1 MAWPASFAQRQNKK
15 LPIVWEVLC
24 GSSKLLEDMR
34 DFVARFALCSF
45 FSPQFC
51 SSLARLNSWY
61 ILKPVVAFNRYLR
74 PFGQSTAQWRMTDLL
89 HDPCPRPKPE
99 NTNSRYSV
107 GYFTTS
113 NTSKSF
119 FVHSVFATTGIFNS
133 LARAIS
139 LFIPSEILSP

>member
-1 MAWPASFAQRQNKK
+1 MYQYINKK
-15 LPIVWEVLC
+15 LPRGEVLC
-24 GSSKLLEDMR
+24 GSNKLLEDRR
-34 DFVARFALCSF
+34 DFVARFALGSF

-89 HDPCPRPKPE
+89 HDPRSRPKPK

-107 GYFTTS
+107 PIVAEG
-113 NTSKSF
+113 
-119 FVHSVFATTGIFNS
+119 VTGIFPK
-133 LARAIS
+133 
-139 LFIPSEILSP
+139 PSW